1 MTVHAAEAADAAN
14 TDQRKDTG
22 MAGTGTG
29 VMERP
34 ERTKDMAVEAGQGL
48 APMRGGKGRSIPM
61 RVQQGAESA
70 IVERMTHLYAHPA
83 MSMTREL
90 ISNAQDAVIAAGG
103 GGRRVTVECPKDEES
118 PLLTV
123 KDQGTG
129 MDERTIIDVYSR
141 YGATTKAR
149 DLHQIGSYGI
159 GAKAPLAY
167 ADGFQGKSVKD
178 GVCTTF
184 VVERTGQGN
193 RLDITGSGLR
203 TGEDDGTVIT
213 VPVRKDGMQD
223 VISAAEAYL
232 HAPVPCII
240 EVDGVVR
247 RPGDPCPEYTH
258 AADVAYMGGTVG
270 VWVNKTRRWT
280 EGEPSGRILRR
291 IFVDGNTD
299 TVEVSLGGWPY
310 GYGLNGRSWAN
321 EINQDGGWPAAGDEC
336 LLSVEPGMLDFDSA
350 RDSILPNDKF
360 DTLCKAVREALVS
373 GRDALHDAGLT
384 SRDWMA
390 LRGRIEP
397 TEREAPNGK
406 RLSRLRAL
414 GPDPSKPE
422 CGPKLALTLGDP
434 PVEGVAVGL
443 KMRYSTSTGMYRLD
457 SAEHIVPEPADDDGR
472 AAVLMGAVEDT
483 NGRFSTKAVDRL
495 VDGGL
500 GRKDGAPSLDA
511 VAFYAGRTGSLLIVA
526 AGCGKGARKRV
537 LGWLA
542 GRTDADNPVKDC
554 TILFTGDPADAKLAG
569 RVKRLNGAMGR
580 VVLYDDG
587 KDGGQAKTAQAG
599 RKRSSLESYDLKP
612 GRDGGVRGGLLDMA
626 YAAFKEHELRTVVKD
641 GDLNTDTPLDGD
653 MPMIVCGNRKAT
665 APVLA
670 LLSME
675 WPADRPV
682 RIVDVARTGRTAFD
696 GEVCE
701 RLSERG
707 RADRILFI
715 DRRSADGKDKGL
727 PNTLIRRMK
736 NHDRIDKAVLKDGRD
751 IPHIIRCDGMPDPW
765 WHDDKWSEVRTLH
778 DNPGPVF
785 GQLDR
790 IMYDFAVTGGARSS
804 LSFIGGLR
812 KGGAT
817 GFDEEVPP
825 VCDLP
830 DWMRNLSRDAVLA
843 MNGRTTEDLDAV
855 GSAYSKSHAMD
866 ALLKRAMAAAGWR
879 ASSRSLAAMVR
890 LALQDGVPVGQEVI
904 DLAAVVAMGVEMEEQ
919 HRSDDM
925 ILLSRIVGMLPGN
938 GAHDPDRPLGRLG
951 EPLVKA
957 IRAEVARQRR
967 RITGRLGARHAR
979 QRHESMR
986 RQGAPLEP
994 LDAWMEASAR

>member
-1 MTVHAAEAADAAN
+1 MTVHAAKAADAAN
-14 TDQRKDTG
+14 ADERKDTG

-48 APMRGGKGRSIPM
+48 ASMRGGEGRSIPM

-103 GGRRVTVECPKDEES
+103 GRRVTVECPKDEEM

-129 MDERTIIDVYSR
+129 MDERTIVDVYSR

-167 ADGFQGKSVKD
+167 TDGFQGKSVKD

-184 VVERTGQGN
+184 VVERTGRGN

-213 VPVRKDGMQD
+213 VPVRKDDMRD
-223 VISAAEAYL
+223 VASAAEAYL

-247 RPGDPCPEYTH
+247 RPGDPCSEYTH

-270 VWVNKTRRWT
+270 VWVNKTRKWH
-280 EGEPSGRILRR
+280 EDELPGSILRR
-291 IFVDGNTD
+291 IFVDGDTD
-299 TVEVSLGGWPY
+299 AVEVSLDGWPY
-310 GYGLNGRSWAN
+310 GYRLNGRSWAN
-321 EINQDGGWPAAGDEC
+321 EISQDGGWPAAGDEC

-360 DTLCKAVREALVS
+360 DALCKAVREALVS
-373 GRDALHDAGLT
+373 GGDALHGAGLT

-397 TEREAPNGK
+397 TEQEAPDGK

-414 GPDPSKPE
+414 GPDPSKPD
-422 CGPKLALTLGDP
+422 CGPKLAMTLDDP
-434 PVEGVAVGL
+434 PMKGVAVGL
-443 KMRYSTSTGMYRLD
+443 KMQYSTTTGMYRLD
-457 SAEHIVPEPADDDGR
+457 SAERIMPETVDGGGH
-472 AAVLMGAVEDT
+472 AAALMGAVEDA

-495 VDGGL
+495 VDSGL
-500 GRKDGAPSLDA
+500 DRKGGAPALDT
-511 VAFYAGRTGSLLIVA
+511 VAFYAGRTDSLLIVA

-542 GRTDADNPVKDC
+542 GRTDADDPVKDC

-569 RVKRLNGAMGR
+569 RVKRLNEAMGR
-580 VVLYDDG
+580 VVLYDDR
-587 KDGGQAKTAQAG
+587 KDGGQSKAVRAG
-599 RKRSSLESYDLKP
+599 RRQSCLESYDLKP

-626 YAAFKEHELRTVVKD
+626 YAAFRDHELRTVAED
-641 GDLNTDTPLDGD
+641 GDLNTDTPLDGS
-653 MPMIVCGNRKAT
+653 MPMIVCGSRRAA

-682 RIVDVARTGRTAFD
+682 RIVDVARTGRTAFS

-707 RADRILFI
+707 QADRILFI

-727 PNTLIRRMK
+727 PGTLIRRMK
-736 NHDRIDKAVLKDGRD
+736 NYDRIDKAVLKDGKN

-765 WHDDKWSEVRTLH
+765 WHEDKWSEVRALH
-778 DNPGPVF
+778 GNPGPVF

-817 GFDEEVPP
+817 GFDEEMPP

-830 DWMRNLSRDAVLA
+830 DWMRNLSRGAVLA
-843 MNGRTTEDLDAV
+843 MNGRTTEDFDAA

-866 ALLKRAMAAAGWR
+866 ALLKRAMTAAGWR

-890 LALQDGVPVGQEVI
+890 LALQDGVPVGQEVV

-925 ILLSRIVGMLPGN
+925 ILLSRIVDMLPGD

-951 EPLVKA
+951 EPLMKA
-957 IRAEVARQRR
+957 IRAGVARQRR